1 MTTTLGG
8 KRYSTATQGYMVIE
22 NMILDCNIDTLHAA
36 TEFALGSGGVQ
47 HVICLQDTSS
57 CFKYRA
63 GEGVRVWI
71 DGEAA
76 KRMGVLSDGQKM
88 RTEVDGQEML
98 TAEFNITGR
107 RK

>member
-8 KRYSTATQGYMVIE
+8 KRYSTATQDYMAIE
-22 NMILDCNIDTLHAA
+22 NMILDSNIGTLHAA
-36 TEFALGSGGVQ
+36 TELALGSGGVQ
-47 HVICLQDTSS
+47 HVICLQDTTS

-63 GEGVRVWI
+63 GEGVDVWI
-71 DGEAA
+71 DGKAA

-98 TAEFNITGR
+98 TAEYNTRGR
-107 RK
+107 QK

>member
-8 KRYSTATQGYMVIE
+8 KRYSTVIQDYMVIK
-22 NMILDCNIDTLHAA
+22 NVILDCNYGTLQAA
-36 TEFALGSGGVQ
+36 TELALGSGGVE
-47 HVICLQDTSS
+47 HAICLQDTTL
-57 CFKYRA
+57 CLKYRA

-71 DGEAA
+71 NGKAVE
-76 KRMGVLSDGQKM
+76 RMGVLSDGQKM

-98 TAEFNITGR
+98 TAEYHSRSR